1 MELFSLDTIEIA
13 GVVLNIA
20 YLILLIKRSV
30 YCWPMGILGSGLSI
44 FIFLNSQL
52 YSEAILFFF
61 YVLIGIYGWVKWA
74 GNSDSSNQIQPIR
87 WKVMQHISAISI
99 GILTTLGLG
108 YFFSSQTDASRPFE
122 DALSTGFAFV
132 ASFLEARRV
141 LTGWFYWIAINGF
154 SIWLYADRGLILYS
168 GLSVVYTAMSF
179 YGYYSWRKAM
189 IATSSFS
196 DTQILDEPG
205 F

>member
-1 MELFSLDTIEIA
+1 MDYLSLNTVEII

-30 YCWPMGILGSGLSI
+30 YCWPMGIIGSGLSV
-44 FIFLNSQL
+44 FIFLNAQL
-52 YSEAILFFF
+52 YSEAILFSF
-61 YVLIGIYGWVKWA
+61 YVLIGVYGWVKWA
-74 GNSDSSNQIQPIR
+74 RNSDSSNHIQPIR
-87 WKVMQHISAISI
+87 WKLMQHVSAIAV
-99 GILTTLGLG
+99 GLLTTLGLG
-108 YFFSSQTDASRPFE
+108 YFFSTQSDASRPFE

-154 SIWLYADRGLILYS
+154 SIWLYADRGLMLYS
-168 GLSVVYTAMSF
+168 GLSIIYTAMSF
-179 YGYYSWRKAM
+179 YGYYSWKQASE
-189 IATSSFS
+189 AKFS
-196 DTQILDEPG
+196 NTDILDEPG